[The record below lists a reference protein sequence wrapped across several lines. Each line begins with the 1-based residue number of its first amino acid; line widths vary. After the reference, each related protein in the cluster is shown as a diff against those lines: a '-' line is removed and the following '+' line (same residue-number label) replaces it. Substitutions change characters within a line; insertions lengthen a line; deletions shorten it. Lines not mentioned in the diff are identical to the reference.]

1 MRVICN
7 DLDDMLTNL
16 KLEMPSAILQRAVR
30 VSTTRNPQGG
40 TKQTA
45 MRFNVTFNASAVV
58 RLSGGGEYLLEFGE
72 DCGTDYMDE
81 PKKLEGS
88 ERAAGLREKLVG
100 FCDDYG
106 LLVRPGIIEG

>member
-1 MRVICN
+1 
-7 DLDDMLTNL
+7 
-16 KLEMPSAILQRAVR
+16 MPSAILQRAVR
-30 VSTTRNPQGG
+30 ASTTRNPIDGIKYDAVKFSVVFQ
-40 TKQTA
+40 
-45 MRFNVTFNASAVV
+45 ASAVV
-58 RLSGGGEYLLEFGE
+58 RLDDGGEYLLDYGE

-88 ERAAGLREKLVG
+88 ERANVLREKLAG